1 MSSKSTAKLVGAWRL
16 YEEGFEQR
24 HIYLDFPNGALE
36 GTAAGLRLTIP
47 ADVWEILRS
56 GNHRSAPFHRMTPQ
70 QLRKIA
76 ELWVDH
82 RLRSFAR
89 AADEAD
95 RERVSRRG
103 ALVANVEDA
112 RDRQVEDFIR
122 FYSIPN
128 PAVAEDV
135 SREQLELDPDFD
147 YSVYP
152 NFANQYEG
160 ETNMERG
167 SFCYFCGAQLTPV
180 TTDAEGGC
188 YECFSCPPVTH
199 WRWNEDT
206 EFLQLYV
213 AGERCPFCSKQ
224 IPEPALMVGWAGGT
238 EASPP
243 VAEFDAKPPQRRK
256 SGKPVTV
263 DGIWWASVVEWC
275 RVYNGH
281 DTRNH
286 HNCSKEL
293 ARMQSKGEATVVWH
307 NRDRIPGTQEMIA
320 SGSV

>member
-1 MSSKSTAKLVGAWRL
+1 M
-16 YEEGFEQR
+16 
-24 HIYLDFPNGALE
+24 
-36 GTAAGLRLTIP
+36 GLRLTIP
-47 ADVWEILRS
+47 ADVWDILRGGS
-56 GNHRSAPFHRMTPQ
+56 HRSAPFHRMTPE
-70 QLRKIA
+70 QLCKFA
-76 ELWVDH
+76 ELWVDR
-82 RLRSFAR
+82 RLRSYAR
-89 AADEAD
+89 AESEED

-103 ALVANVEDA
+103 CLIANVADP
-112 RDRQVEDFIR
+112 RDQQVKDFIR
-122 FYSIPN
+122 FYAIPN
-128 PAVAEDV
+128 PAVAEDL
-135 SREQLELDPDFD
+135 SRERLEQDPDFD
-147 YSVYP
+147 YSIYP
-152 NFANQYEG
+152 NLANQDEG
-160 ETNMERG
+160 ETDMERG

-224 IPEPALMVGWAGGT
+224 IPEAALEVK
-238 EASPP
+238 SP
-243 VAEFDAKPPQRRK
+243 VVDVEFESKPPQRKK

-263 DGIWWASVVEWC
+263 DGVWWASVVEWC

-293 ARMQSKGEATVVWH
+293 ARMQAKGDAAVVWH
-307 NRDRIPGTQEMIA
+307 NRDRIPGTVDA
-320 SGSV
+320 VPSGSI